1 MISFEKALSIVLA
14 AERRVEMESV
24 PFTRALG
31 RVLASDALSDI
42 DMPSFDRSSMD
53 GYALR
58 KTDMHIDLEVIETIP
73 AGKIPQRKIAKGRCS
88 RIMTGAMVPEGADRV
103 IMLEDTETL
112 SNGLIRIKNPLSKDN
127 ISFRGEDVKK
137 GDVVL
142 SQGRMIRPEDIAV
155 LASTGNISVTVSKM
169 PEVAVISTGSELIE
183 PYSTPVGSQVRDSN
197 SYQLMAQIERAG
209 ASGRYYG
216 IAKDDE
222 EETLSV
228 VSKAIDEND
237 IVILTGGVSMGDFDF
252 VPSVFSRA
260 GVDIQF
266 DSIAVQPG
274 KPTTF
279 GIHPDAL
286 VFGLPGNPV
295 SSFMQF
301 ELLVRPLIY
310 KRMGYNWRPLSINLP
325 LKERYRRRSS
335 ERMGLI
341 PVALTEDNMVS
352 PVEFHGSAHISAIP
366 FADGIIMIP
375 AGKETLE
382 KGEFVSVR
390 PF

>member
-1 MISFEKALSIVLA
+1 MISYEKALSIVMA
-14 AERRVEMESV
+14 ADRRAGTEKV

-42 DMPSFDRSSMD
+42 EMPSFDRSSMD
-53 GYALR
+53 GFAVR
-58 KTDMHIDLEVIETIP
+58 KADMHLDLEVIETIP
-73 AGKIPQRKIAKGRCS
+73 AGKSPQKKIGKGQCS
-88 RIMTGAMVPEGADRV
+88 RIMTGAMVPDGADRIV
-103 IMLEDTETL
+103 MVEDTDILTT
-112 SNGLIRIKNPLSKDN
+112 GLIRIKNPLSKDN

-142 SQGRMIRPEDIAV
+142 RQGRIIKPEDIAV
-155 LASTGNISVTVSKM
+155 LASTGNTSVIVSRM

-209 ASGRYYG
+209 ASGKYYG
-216 IAKDDE
+216 IAKDNE

-228 VSKAIDEND
+228 VRKAIDEND

-252 VPSVFSRA
+252 VPSVFKKA
-260 GVDIQF
+260 GVKIQF
-266 DSIAVQPG
+266 DRIAVQPG

-279 GIHPDAL
+279 GIHPDAF

-310 KRMGYNWRPLSINLP
+310 KMMGCSWHPLSINLP

-335 ERMGLI
+335 ERMGLV
-341 PVALTEDNMVS
+341 PVAITEDNLVA

-375 AGKETLE
+375 AGKDTLE
-382 KGEFVSVR
+382 KGELVSVR
-390 PF
+390 PL

>member
-1 MISFEKALSIVLA
+1 MISFEKALSIVMA
-14 AERRVEMESV
+14 ADRQVESETV

-31 RVLASDALSDI
+31 RILASDALSDI

-53 GYALR
+53 GFALR
-58 KTDMHIDLEVIETIP
+58 KADMHLDLEVIETIP
-73 AGKIPQRKIAKGRCS
+73 AGKSPLKKIGSGQCS
-88 RIMTGAMVPEGADRV
+88 RIMTGAMVPEGADCV
-103 IMLEDTETL
+103 VMVEDTEIL
-112 SNGLIRIKNPLSKDN
+112 STGLIRIKNQLTKDN

-142 SQGRMIRPEDIAV
+142 RQGRLIKPEDIAV
-155 LASTGNISVTVSKM
+155 LASTGNTTVVVRRM
-169 PEVAVISTGSELIE
+169 PGVAVISTGSELIE
-183 PYSTPVGSQVRDSN
+183 PYSTPAGSQVRDSN
-197 SYQLMAQIERAG
+197 SYQLMAQVERAG
-209 ASGRYYG
+209 AAGKYYG

-228 VSKAIDEND
+228 VRKAIDEND

-252 VPSVFSRA
+252 VPSVFRRA
-260 GVDIQF
+260 GVTIQF
-266 DSIAVQPG
+266 NRIAVQPG

-279 GIHPDAL
+279 GIHPEAL

-310 KRMGYNWRPLSINLP
+310 KMMGYGWHPLTISLP

-341 PVALTEDNMVS
+341 PVAITEDNMVS

-366 FADGIIMIP
+366 FADGIIVIP
-375 AGKETLE
+375 AGKDTLE

>member
-1 MISFEKALSIVLA
+1 MISFEDALSIVMA
-14 AERRVEMESV
+14 SDRSV
-24 PFTRALG
+24 GTEKIPFTRALG
-31 RVLASDALSDI
+31 RVIASDALSDI
-42 DMPSFDRSSMD
+42 DMPSFDKSSMD
-53 GYALR
+53 GFAVR
-58 KTDMHIDLEVIETIP
+58 KADMHLDLEVIETIP
-73 AGKIPQRKIAKGRCS
+73 AGKSPKKKIGKGQCS

-103 IMLEDTETL
+103 VMVEDTETL
-112 SNGLIRIKNPLSKDN
+112 STGLIRIKNPFSKDN

-137 GDVVL
+137 GDIVL
-142 SQGRMIRPEDIAV
+142 RQGRMIKPEDIAV
-155 LASTGNISVTVSKM
+155 LASTGNTSVVVSRM
-169 PEVAVISTGSELIE
+169 PEMGVISTGSELIE
-183 PYSTPVGSQVRDSN
+183 PNAIPAGSQVRDSN

-209 ASGRYYG
+209 ASGKYYG
-216 IAKDDE
+216 IVKDDE

-228 VSKAIDEND
+228 VRKAIDEND

-252 VPSVFSRA
+252 VPSVFRKA
-260 GVDIQF
+260 GVKIQF
-266 DSIAVQPG
+266 DRIAVQPG

-279 GIHPDAL
+279 GIHPDAF

-310 KRMGYNWRPLSINLP
+310 KMMGFNWNPLPIKLP
-325 LKERYRRRSS
+325 LREKYIRRSS

-341 PVALTEDNMVS
+341 PVAITEDNMVV

-375 AGKETLE
+375 AGKDTLE

-390 PF
+390 PL

>member
-1 MISFEKALSIVLA
+1 
-14 AERRVEMESV
+14 
-24 PFTRALG
+24 
-31 RVLASDALSDI
+31 
-42 DMPSFDRSSMD
+42 
-53 GYALR
+53 
-58 KTDMHIDLEVIETIP
+58 
-73 AGKIPQRKIAKGRCS
+73 
-88 RIMTGAMVPEGADRV
+88 
-103 IMLEDTETL
+103 
-112 SNGLIRIKNPLSKDN
+112 
-127 ISFRGEDVKK
+127 
-137 GDVVL
+137 
-142 SQGRMIRPEDIAV
+142 
-155 LASTGNISVTVSKM
+155 
-169 PEVAVISTGSELIE
+169 
-183 PYSTPVGSQVRDSN
+183 
-197 SYQLMAQIERAG
+197 MAQVERAG
-209 ASGRYYG
+209 AAGKYYG

-228 VSKAIDEND
+228 VRKAIDEND

-252 VPSVFSRA
+252 VPSVFRRA
-260 GVDIQF
+260 GVTIQF
-266 DSIAVQPG
+266 NRIAVQPG

-279 GIHPDAL
+279 GIHPEAL

-310 KRMGYNWRPLSINLP
+310 KMMGYGWHPLTISLP

-341 PVALTEDNMVS
+341 PVAITEDNMVS

-366 FADGIIMIP
+366 FADGIIVIP
-375 AGKETLE
+375 AGKDTLE